1 MGTLTTMFRYRI
13 VIFVCCC
20 LASVLQAQNKLSESE
35 KLALQYFDAREF
47 EKANLY
53 LSELYEYNPTA
64 WYLYYY
70 KSLLAVKEYDKAEK
84 ITRKQLRIN
93 KYNVQYYVYLGH
105 LYGLQNELKK
115 EKEYYDRAV
124 KELLPMPP
132 YIYNLAN
139 AFVEEKKYDYAILVY
154 NKARKE
160 SPDYPYFYERAEVYK
175 LKNDLVAMI
184 NEYLDAIEFRETE
197 LETVQMRLQNSLGYD
212 DETGGM
218 NNPLLK
224 QELQK
229 RIQQS
234 PDKVVFSEFLIFILK
249 QQKEYNAAFVQ
260 SKALDKR
267 LKEDGRRV
275 FELGKL
281 CVANQEWDCAKRC
294 FEYVVEKGP
303 GFVFYDAANVEELNA
318 EYLYLTTAPQPDQS
332 ALRLLEGKLKTAL
345 EKYRESK
352 MQLSLLRNLA
362 NLQAFYLNETDEA
375 IQLIETFLSTS
386 QVEASTKAEFKLLLG
401 DIYLLHGEIW
411 EASLLYSQVEKA
423 FKYDVIAQEAKFR
436 NAKLS
441 YYAGDF
447 PWAKTQADVLK
458 GATSKLIAN
467 DALDLSLIITDAIGV
482 DTNSAPLKLFASA
495 DLLVVQHRYSEA
507 LSRLDSIN
515 LLFATHT
522 LGDDIY
528 YKKAQIYL
536 RLHNYESAEAMY
548 KNILEYFPEDL
559 YGDDAQ
565 FNLAVLYD
573 KNMANTDK
581 AKMAYEEVMVKYPGS
596 IYTVEAR
603 KRYRQLRGDFQSN

>member
-1 MGTLTTMFRYRI
+1 MR
-13 VIFVCCC
+13 
-20 LASVLQAQNKLSESE
+20 AQNKLAEAE

-47 EKANLY
+47 EKANVY
-53 LSELYEYNPTA
+53 FSELYEYNPSA

-70 KSLLAVKEYDKAEK
+70 KSLVAVKDYDKAEK

-93 KYNVQYYVYLGH
+93 KNNVQYYVYLGH
-105 LYGLQNELKK
+105 LYGLQSESKK

-124 KELLPMPP
+124 KEMLPMPP

-139 AFVEEKKYDYAILVY
+139 AFIEEQKYDYAILVY

-234 PDKVVFSEFLIFILK
+234 PDMVVFSEFLIFILK
-249 QQKEYNAAFVQ
+249 QQKEFNGAFVQ
-260 SKALDKR
+260 SRALDKR
-267 LKEDGRRV
+267 FKEDGRRLY
-275 FELGKL
+275 ELGKI
-281 CVANQEWDCAKRC
+281 CVANGDWECAKRC
-294 FEYVVEKGP
+294 FDYVVEKGP
-303 GFVFYDAANVEELNA
+303 LYVFYEAAIVEGLNA
-318 EYLYLTTAPQPDQS
+318 EYLFLTSRVRPETAALKALEVKLNS
-332 ALRLLEGKLKTAL
+332 ALQN
-345 EKYRESK
+345 YRESK
-352 MQLSLLRNLA
+352 MQLNLLRNLA
-362 NLQAFYLNETDEA
+362 NLQAFYLNDTESA
-375 IQLIETFLSTS
+375 ITLIENFLNTS
-386 QVEASTKAEFKLLLG
+386 KVEASVKAEFKLLLG

-411 EASLLYSQVEKA
+411 EASLLYSQVEKD
-423 FKYDVIAQEAKFR
+423 FKYDAIAQEAKFR

-482 DTNSAPLKLFASA
+482 DTNEAPLELFASA
-495 DLLVVQHRYSEA
+495 DLLIVQHRYSEA
-507 LSRLDSIN
+507 LSRLDTIN
-515 LLFATHT
+515 LLYASHT

-528 YKKAQIYL
+528 YKKAQIFEHLTQYD
-536 RLHNYESAEAMY
+536 NAESMY
-548 KNILEYFPEDL
+548 RNILEYFPDEL

-565 FNLAVLYD
+565 FKLAVLYD
-573 KNMANTDK
+573 KYMANPDK
-581 AKMAYEEVMVKYPGS
+581 ARAAYEEVMVRYPGS

-603 KRYRQLRGDFQSN
+603 KRYRQLRGDFQNN

>member
-1 MGTLTTMFRYRI
+1 MRFIILI
-13 VIFVCCC
+13 VLCYLFVPE
-20 LASVLQAQNKLSESE
+20 VRAQNKLAEAE

-53 LSELYEYNPTA
+53 FSDLYEHNPSV

-70 KSLLAVKEYDKAEK
+70 KSLVAVKDYDKAER

-93 KYNVQYYVYLGH
+93 KNNVQFYVYLGR
-105 LYGLQNELKK
+105 LYALQNEFKK

-124 KELLPMPP
+124 KEMLPMPP

-139 AFVEEKKYDYAILVY
+139 AFIEEKKYDYAIQVY

-160 SPDYPYFYERAEVYK
+160 NPDYPYFYERAEVHK

-224 QELQK
+224 AELQK
-229 RIQQS
+229 RIQKS
-234 PDKVVFSEFLIFILK
+234 PDMVVFSEFLIFILK
-249 QQKEYNAAFVQ
+249 QQKEFNGAFVQ
-260 SKALDKR
+260 SRALDKR
-267 LKEDGRRV
+267 LKEDGRRL
-275 FELGKL
+275 FELGKI
-281 CVANQEWDCAKRC
+281 CVANQDWECAKRC
-294 FEYVVEKGP
+294 FDYVVEKGP
-303 GFVFYDAANVEELNA
+303 LYVFYDAAVVEGLNA
-318 EYLYLTTAPQPDQS
+318 EYLYLTSLARPEPS
-332 ALRLLEGKLKTAL
+332 ALKALELKLNTAL
-345 EKYRESK
+345 QNYLETK
-352 MQLSLLRNLA
+352 MQLNLLRNLA
-362 NLQAFYLNETDEA
+362 NLQAFYLNNTESA
-375 IQLIETFLSTS
+375 IVLIENFLGASAA
-386 QVEASTKAEFKLLLG
+386 EASVKAEFKLLLG

-411 EASLLYSQVEKA
+411 EASLLYSQVEKD

-482 DTNSAPLKLFASA
+482 DTNTAPLKLFASA

-507 LSRLDSIN
+507 ILRLDSIN
-515 LLFATHT
+515 LLYATHT

-528 YKKAQIYL
+528 YKKAQIYQSL
-536 RLHNYESAEAMY
+536 NKYDDTETMY
-548 KNILEYFPEDL
+548 RNILEYFPDEL

-565 FNLAVLYD
+565 FKLAELYE
-573 KNMANTDK
+573 KYLVNPEK
-581 AKMAYEEVMVKYPGS
+581 ARLAYEEVMIKYPGS

-603 KRYRQLRGDFQSN
+603 KRYRQLRGDFQNN

>member
-1 MGTLTTMFRYRI
+1 MRFIILI
-13 VIFVCCC
+13 VLCYLFVPE
-20 LASVLQAQNKLSESE
+20 VRAQNKLAEAE

-53 LSELYEYNPTA
+53 FSDLYEHNPSV

-70 KSLLAVKEYDKAEK
+70 KSLVAVKDYDKAER

-93 KYNVQYYVYLGH
+93 KNNVQFYVYLGR
-105 LYGLQNELKK
+105 LYALQNEFKK

-124 KELLPMPP
+124 KEMLPMPP

-139 AFVEEKKYDYAILVY
+139 AFIEEKKYDYAIQVY

-160 SPDYPYFYERAEVYK
+160 NPDYPYFYERAEVHK

-224 QELQK
+224 AELQK
-229 RIQQS
+229 RIQKS

-249 QQKEYNAAFVQ
+249 QQKEFNGAFVQ
-260 SKALDKR
+260 SRALDKR
-267 LKEDGRRV
+267 LKEDGRRL
-275 FELGKL
+275 FELGKI
-281 CVANQEWDCAKRC
+281 CVANQDWECAKRC
-294 FEYVVEKGP
+294 FDYVVEKGP
-303 GFVFYDAANVEELNA
+303 LYVFYDAAVVEGLNA
-318 EYLYLTTAPQPDQS
+318 EYLYLTSLARPEPS
-332 ALRLLEGKLKTAL
+332 ALKALELKLNTAL
-345 EKYRESK
+345 QNYLETK
-352 MQLSLLRNLA
+352 MQLNLLRNLA
-362 NLQAFYLNETDEA
+362 NLQAFYLNNTESA
-375 IQLIETFLSTS
+375 IVLIENFLGASAA
-386 QVEASTKAEFKLLLG
+386 EASVKAEFKLLLG

-411 EASLLYSQVEKA
+411 EASLLYSQVEKD

-482 DTNSAPLKLFASA
+482 DTNTAPLKLFASA

-507 LSRLDSIN
+507 ILRLDSIN
-515 LLFATHT
+515 LLYATHT

-528 YKKAQIYL
+528 YKKAQIYQSL
-536 RLHNYESAEAMY
+536 NKYDDTETMY
-548 KNILEYFPEDL
+548 RNILEYFPDEL

-565 FNLAVLYD
+565 FKLAELYE
-573 KNMANTDK
+573 KYLVNPEK
-581 AKMAYEEVMVKYPGS
+581 ARLAYEEVMIKYPGS

-603 KRYRQLRGDFQSN
+603 KRYRQLRGDFQNN

>member
-1 MGTLTTMFRYRI
+1 MRFTLFI
-13 VIFVCCC
+13 LLSC
-20 LASVLQAQNKLSESE
+20 LLIPGFQAQNKLAEAE
-35 KLALQYFDAREF
+35 KLALQYFDSREY

-53 LSELYEYNPTA
+53 FSELYEYNPTA
-64 WYLYYY
+64 WYPYYY

-93 KYNVQYYVYLGH
+93 KNNVQYYVYLGQ
-105 LYGLQNELKK
+105 LYGLQNESKK
-115 EKEYYDRAV
+115 EKDYYDRAV
-124 KELLPMPP
+124 REMLPMPP
-132 YIYNLAN
+132 YIFNLAN
-139 AFVEEKKYDYAILVY
+139 AFVEGQKYDYAIQVY

-160 SPDYPYFYERAEVYK
+160 SPDYPYFYERAEIYK

-229 RIQQS
+229 RIQKS
-234 PDKVVFSEFLIFILK
+234 PDMVVFPEFLIFILK
-249 QQKEYNAAFVQ
+249 QQKDFNGAFVQ
-260 SKALDKR
+260 CRALDKR
-267 LKEDGRRV
+267 LKEDGRRL
-275 FELGKL
+275 FELGKI
-281 CVANQEWDCAKRC
+281 CVANQDWECAKRC
-294 FEYVVEKGP
+294 FDYVVEKGS
-303 GFVFYDAANVEELNA
+303 GYVFYDAAIVEGLNA
-318 EYLYLTTAPQPDQS
+318 EYLYLTALARPETA
-332 ALRLLEGKLKTAL
+332 ALKALEAKLIAAL
-345 EKYRESK
+345 EKYNQSR

-362 NLQAFYLNETDEA
+362 NLQAFYLNDTDNA
-375 IQLIETFLSTS
+375 IVLIEKFLTTS
-386 QVEASTKAEFKLLLG
+386 QAEASTKAEFKLLLG

-411 EASLLYSQVEKA
+411 EASLLYSQVEKD
-423 FKYDVIAQEAKFR
+423 FKYDVIAQDAKFR

-482 DTNSAPLKLFASA
+482 DTNAAPLALFASA
-495 DLLVVQHRYSEA
+495 DLLVVQHRYNEA
-507 LSRLDSIN
+507 LARLDSIN
-515 LLFATHT
+515 LLYATHT

-528 YKKAQIYL
+528 YKKAQIYQSL
-536 RLHNYESAEAMY
+536 SNYENTEIMY
-548 KNILEYFPEDL
+548 KNILEYFPDDL

-565 FNLAVLYD
+565 FKLAVLYD
-573 KNMANTDK
+573 KYMANPDK
-581 AKMAYEEVMVKYPGS
+581 AKLAYEEVMIKYPGS
-596 IYTVEAR
+596 VYTVEAR
-603 KRYRQLRGDFQSN
+603 KRYRQLRGDFQNN

>member
-1 MGTLTTMFRYRI
+1 MRI
-13 VIFVCCC
+13 IILIVLCC
-20 LASVLQAQNKLSESE
+20 LFVPEVRAQNKLAEAE

-53 LSELYEYNPTA
+53 FSDLYLHNPSV

-70 KSLLAVKEYDKAEK
+70 KSLVAVKDYDKAER

-93 KYNVQYYVYLGH
+93 KNNVQFYVYLGR
-105 LYGLQNELKK
+105 LYALQNEFKK

-124 KELLPMPP
+124 KEMLPMPP

-139 AFVEEKKYDYAILVY
+139 AFIEEKKYDYAIQVY

-160 SPDYPYFYERAEVYK
+160 NPDYPYFYERAEVHK

-224 QELQK
+224 AELQK
-229 RIQQS
+229 RIQKS
-234 PDKVVFSEFLIFILK
+234 PDMVVFSEFLIFILK
-249 QQKEYNAAFVQ
+249 QQKEFNGAFVQ
-260 SKALDKR
+260 SRALDKR
-267 LKEDGRRV
+267 LKEDGRRL
-275 FELGKL
+275 FELGKI
-281 CVANQEWDCAKRC
+281 CVANQDWECAKRC
-294 FEYVVEKGP
+294 FDYVVEKGP
-303 GFVFYDAANVEELNA
+303 LYVFYDAAVVEGLNA
-318 EYLYLTTAPQPDQS
+318 EYLYLTSLARPEPS
-332 ALRLLEGKLKTAL
+332 ALKALELKLNTAL
-345 EKYRESK
+345 QNYLETK
-352 MQLSLLRNLA
+352 MQLNLLRNLA
-362 NLQAFYLNETDEA
+362 NLQAFYLNNTESA
-375 IQLIETFLSTS
+375 IVLIENFLGASAA
-386 QVEASTKAEFKLLLG
+386 EASVKAEFKLLLG

-411 EASLLYSQVEKA
+411 EASLLYSQVEKD

-482 DTNSAPLKLFASA
+482 DTNTAPLKLFASA

-507 LSRLDSIN
+507 ILRLDSIN
-515 LLFATHT
+515 LLYATHT

-528 YKKAQIYL
+528 YKKAQIYQSL
-536 RLHNYESAEAMY
+536 NKYDDTETMY
-548 KNILEYFPEDL
+548 RNILEYFPDEL

-565 FNLAVLYD
+565 FKLAELYE
-573 KNMANTDK
+573 KYLVNPEK
-581 AKMAYEEVMVKYPGS
+581 ARLAYEEVMIKYPGS

-603 KRYRQLRGDFQSN
+603 KRYRQLRGDFQNN

>member
-1 MGTLTTMFRYRI
+1 MLRSTILILTCFLFVPGFRAQTK
-13 VIFVCCC
+13 
-20 LASVLQAQNKLSESE
+20 LAESE

-47 EKANLY
+47 EKANVY
-53 LSELYEYNPTA
+53 FSELYEHNPSV

-70 KSLLAVKEYDKAEK
+70 KSLVAVKDYDKAEK

-93 KYNVQYYVYLGH
+93 KNNVQFYVYLGH
-105 LYGLQNELKK
+105 LYGLQAESKK

-124 KELLPMPP
+124 KEMLPMPP

-139 AFVEEKKYDYAILVY
+139 AFTEEKKYDYAIMVY

-229 RIQQS
+229 RIQKS
-234 PDKVVFSEFLIFILK
+234 PDLVVFSEFLIFILK
-249 QQKEYNAAFVQ
+249 QQKEFNGAFVQ
-260 SKALDKR
+260 SRALDKR
-267 LKEDGRRV
+267 LKEDGRRL
-275 FELGKL
+275 FELGKI
-281 CVANQEWDCAKRC
+281 CVANQDWECAKRC

-303 GFVFYDAANVEELNA
+303 QYVFYDAAIVEGLNA
-318 EYLYLTTAPQPDQS
+318 EYLYLTSLAQPESPALKALETKLKS
-332 ALRLLEGKLKTAL
+332 ALQ
-345 EKYRESK
+345 KYSETK
-352 MQLSLLRNLA
+352 MQLNLLRNLA
-362 NLQAFYLNETDEA
+362 KLEAFYLNDTESA
-375 IQLIETFLSTS
+375 IALLEHFLSTS
-386 QVEASTKAEFKLLLG
+386 PAEASVKAEFKLLLG

-411 EASLLYSQVEKA
+411 EASLLYSQVEKD
-423 FKYDVIAQEAKFR
+423 FKYDAIAQDAKFK

-482 DTNSAPLKLFASA
+482 DTNDVPLRLFASA
-495 DLLVVQHRYSEA
+495 DLLVVQHRYNEA
-507 LSRLDSIN
+507 LARLDSIN
-515 LLFATHT
+515 LLYASHT

-528 YKKAQIYL
+528 YKKAQV
-536 RLHNYESAEAMY
+536 YESLNNFENAETMY
-548 KNILEYFPEDL
+548 RNILEYFPDEL

-565 FNLAVLYD
+565 FKLAVLYD
-573 KNMANTDK
+573 KYMTNPEK
-581 AKMAYEEVMVKYPGS
+581 ASAAYEEVMTKYPGS

-603 KRYRQLRGDFQSN
+603 KRFRQLRGDFKNN